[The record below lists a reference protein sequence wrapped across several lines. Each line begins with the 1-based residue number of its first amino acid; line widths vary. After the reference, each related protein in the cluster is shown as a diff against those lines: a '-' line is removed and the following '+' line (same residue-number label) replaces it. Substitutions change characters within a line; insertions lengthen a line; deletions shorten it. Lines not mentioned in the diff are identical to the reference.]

1 MLIGD
6 SGGGLFLSPVEV
18 PPGDPGSLAHAA
30 GTYTAAHGEIARSH
44 ATLTGAAGLAG
55 GPSWTGTGAASYVTA
70 TTELAS
76 VYSLTAA
83 ALARGATALKTYST
97 DLHQAQQ
104 TAHQANAAVS
114 RSNSLASAYLTA
126 QATAQQS
133 AQDAQDASDAS
144 TTADTHAAANP
155 HSPSAK
161 TAADNARTA
170 ASNAQSAASSDAQRA
185 SAASNAYS
193 AAYSHA
199 VSLCSAATQ
208 QAKHASTKAA
218 AAFDAA
224 TTELSGQSAKPVA
237 AGAKGVP
244 GGGPWQ
250 TVLTHLAT
258 WNGDAG
264 WGLNAWGAF
273 GAVVIA
279 KAEMRVLEAKA
290 GLGQAVD
297 TYDEAVDGLM
307 AGKGFWS
314 SGYYDAEAGLNGAF
328 GARRTADTELLKSIV
343 PAADDTSALAKVS
356 RFGLVAGMA
365 SDAITIAEPGP
376 SYGPDGLLGGNTD
389 RGLAAANLAASGL
402 ALGYGADIGVAVTVM
417 GAIPGLDL
425 IVGGV
430 LVGTAAYFAGEFVY
444 QHFGHTIAHSLDAAG
459 SWVGHEG
466 SSIGHDV
473 SKAFSWL

>member
-18 PPGDPGSLAHAA
+18 PPGDPGALAHAA
-30 GTYTAAHGEIARSH
+30 GTYTAAHGEIDRSH

-76 VYSLTAA
+76 VYALTAA
-83 ALARGATALKTYST
+83 ALARGATALKAYST

-126 QATAQQS
+126 QATARQS
-133 AQDAQDASDAS
+133 AQAASDASDAS

-155 HSPSAK
+155 HSPSAR
-161 TAADNARTA
+161 TAAEHARTA
-170 ASNAQSAASSDAQRA
+170 ASDAQSTATADAQRA

-208 QAKHASTKAA
+208 QARHASTKAA

-224 TTELSGQSAKPVA
+224 TTELSGQSAKPAA
-237 AGAKGVP
+237 AGARGVP

-250 TVLTHLAT
+250 TVLKHLAV

-273 GAVVIA
+273 GAVLISQ
-279 KAEMRVLEAKA
+279 AEVTYLEAQA
-290 GLGQAVD
+290 GLGRAVD
-297 TYDEAVDGLM
+297 TFDGAVDGLI
-307 AGKGFWS
+307 AGKGFFS
-314 SGYYDAEAGLNGAF
+314 TGYYDAVDGLTGAF
-328 GARRTADTELLKSIV
+328 GARRLANTELLNSIR
-343 PAADDTSALAKVS
+343 PAVDDTGALAKFS

-365 SDAITIAEPGP
+365 SDVVTLVKPGQ

-389 RGLAAANLAASGL
+389 RGVAAANLAASGL
-402 ALGYGADIGVAVTVM
+402 ALGSSMDIGLATAAM
-417 GAIPGLDL
+417 AIPGVDVV
-425 IVGGV
+425 VGGV
-430 LVGTAAYFAGEFVY
+430 LIGTAAYFAGEFVY
-444 QHFGHTIAHSLDAAG
+444 QHFGHTIAHGLDTAG
-459 SWVGHEG
+459 SWIGHEG
-466 SSIGHDV
+466 SSIGHDAKKV
-473 SKAFSWL
+473 LSWL